1 MVKQVVG
8 LQILGPMI
16 AEILTIAG
24 SIVGSG
30 TISVAV
36 SAIVYRKQNR
46 KMKDDEVQKAQADT
60 DKQQIDLGDMFLE
73 KTIKWGEMIEQN
85 TEKMVNRMMEKLDE
99 NDAKRDEDW
108 KGLKQDM
115 EYVKSEIGSM
125 SEYLNGDYQ
134 KFKKNKDVRKIIA
147 KKRQ

>member
-8 LQILGPMI
+8 LQILGSMI

-24 SIVGSG
+24 SMVGSG
-30 TISVAV
+30 TIAAAV

-73 KTIKWGEMIEQN
+73 KTITWGEMIEQN

-99 NDAKRDEDW
+99 NNEKRDKDWED
-108 KGLKQDM
+108 LKKDM
-115 EYVKSEIGSM
+115 EYMKGEIADIKGC
-125 SEYLNGDYQ
+125 LNGKLEDY
-134 KFKKNKDVRKIIA
+134 KKSKYEKNAV
-147 KKRQ
+147 